1 MTILN
6 EKLMTVES
14 NACWD
19 VFNIGNNRLS
29 HACSFHFRRRLM
41 EYDSRLLSLSAEA
54 ERQHAVISQWESQ
67 NNKLY
72 KNNHS
77 TATRWHHQ
85 RPNTDPDF
93 EVGQGLSI

>member
-1 MTILN
+1 
-6 EKLMTVES
+6 
-14 NACWD
+14 
-19 VFNIGNNRLS
+19 
-29 HACSFHFRRRLM
+29 M
-41 EYDSRLLSLSAEA
+41 EYDSRILSLSAEA

-77 TATRWHHQ
+77 TAARWHNQ

-93 EVGQGLSI
+93 DGQGLSI